1 MKEGGF
7 SKGQLNACYRPMMA
21 AQTVDPAGQCNTLWI
36 DRLYV
41 VQIRID
47 IDQIRHRRRHSCWP
61 CSGHDD
67 KQQVNGQSFNPIVKQ
82 FDVQASAFNLFRL
95 SNNRGSPVSIP
106 SSLLQGHY
114 LVASISLHFLTC
126 RDRLVFLQ
134 APIRPNITWMV
145 LSWCVRVCVWN
156 ITRVS

>member
-1 MKEGGF
+1 
-7 SKGQLNACYRPMMA
+7 MMA

-67 KQQVNGQSFNPIVKQ
+67 KQQVNGQSLNPIVKQ
-82 FDVQASAFNLFRL
+82 FDVQASAYNLFRL
-95 SNNRGSPVSIP
+95 SNRIIEARQSVYR
-106 SSLLQGHY
+106 LHY
-114 LVASISLHFLTC
+114 FRA
-126 RDRLVFLQ
+126 
-134 APIRPNITWMV
+134 IT
-145 LSWCVRVCVWN
+145 L
-156 ITRVS
+156 